1 MAKRMLVVLAVLSGC
16 PSARPVSGSWR
27 VGLNQVFFETAEV
40 EPSFGGLYLDGE
52 TVVLLGTEPSR
63 EPQVRAAVAD
73 LLLSSHLET
82 RASTFVVSRFSW
94 LDLDFA
100 AATALSHCF
109 EGGIGDL
116 DLDERA
122 NRVVVGVH
130 RGRESIVSACL
141 LREVPNAEV
150 FVMREFVETE
160 QR

>member
-63 EPQVRAAVAD
+63 EPEVRAAVAD

-94 LDLDFA
+94 L
-100 AATALSHCF
+100 
-109 EGGIGDL
+109 DL

-160 QR
+160 Q